1 MLYYLM
7 KGVLFMTFGERL
19 KMLRKDFNISQ
30 DDLGKK
36 IGVARTSIANYE
48 TNRNYPTSEVLE
60 KLSDVFNVSIDYLL
74 CKTDIRSYDKD
85 NQEFRFA
92 YHKEMEGLTEEEVAD
107 ALRFYKEMKKR
118 VENNNEFR

>member
-1 MLYYLM
+1 
-7 KGVLFMTFGERL
+7 MTFGERL